1 MIIVICNSYPEFDR
15 YRMSQ
20 EWSWKDCH
28 GAYDKHTAIEA
39 LSMIASEIR
48 IISIPNWI
56 DIHDLF
62 HLIRRLRIQ
71 R

>member
-1 MIIVICNSYPEFDR
+1 MIIIICNSYPKGDR

-28 GAYDKHTAIEA
+28 ICHNEHTAQQAWSI
-39 LSMIASEIR
+39 IAKEVR
-48 IISIPNWI
+48 IIEIVDWLDPYQ
-56 DIHDLF
+56 LF
-62 HLIRRLRIQ
+62 QLIRRLRIN